1 MDTII
6 EKEIYKELSR
16 IMTQDM
22 GCECEVYKVW
32 RESDSPSFQ
41 LGTPVTDRVV
51 PWMEFS
57 MGGVDRKESGSYP
70 AYMYSK
76 ARELYKEYKKGDFM
90 KVMFVVKKNRAVFDT
105 WYNYMD
111 VVKKHRKI
119 IIACE
124 SPLDFCHKFNPDE
137 MGVTYTTFYFD
148 KDLGPADIYECVAE
162 FKHHYTNEEFKY
174 IVENKLRTI
183 SIADIVET
191 NDMSK
196 FEELKLETNTLID
209 LGVKEKSTTISAKEY
224 EQIGIELLSM
234 TRRIDDLSV
243 NIRTLEKRLN
253 EYDRRFGKW
262 SSGSIQIK

>member
-1 MDTII
+1 MADII

-22 GCECEVYKVW
+22 QCDCIVYKVW
-32 RESDSPSFQ
+32 RESSSSSLL
-41 LGTPVTDRVV
+41 LGTPVADRVT

-57 MGGVDRKESGSYP
+57 MGGVNRKESGSYP

-90 KVMFVVKKNRAVFDT
+90 KVMFVAKKNRAVFDA

-124 SPLDFCHKFNPDE
+124 SPLDFCHKFDANT
-137 MGVTYTTFYFD
+137 MGAAYTTFYFD

-162 FKHHYTNEEFKY
+162 FKNHYTVEEFKY

-183 SIADIVET
+183 SVADMVET

-196 FEELKLETNTLID
+196 FEELKLGADALID
-209 LGVKEKSTTISAKEY
+209 LGVKEKSTTIVKG
-224 EQIGIELLSM
+224 QPQ
-234 TRRIDDLSV
+234 V
-243 NIRTLEKRLN
+243 TLEMYLN
-253 EYDRRFGKW
+253 LQHQLDELRIKVKKLEQ
-262 SSGSIQIK
+262 SSRTVWH